1 MTCSQAAAAARAR
14 RRQGRCARH
23 ATATHAATPRAQAA
37 ALRIQAAI
45 LPTHSHVQV
54 RTTLRVA
61 SEDTEDEGVVT
72 RVSLELSLASLA
84 TQAYD
89 GDYVRG
95 AARASRE
102 AREARE
108 AEREAR
114 EGGEAIEA
122 KGARDGETREAREAR
137 KLDRRDRPRK
147 AEDRERHSQTSLAAS
162 DAAAFLGGSEI
173 SESRTRR
180 GAAVTQDDA
189 LGRKVPGQGVPAT
202 AGGMRLFLSPG
213 QTGYTGVSHRPRW
226 P

>member
-1 MTCSQAAAAARAR
+1 MRA
-14 RRQGRCARH
+14 
-23 ATATHAATPRAQAA
+23 
-37 ALRIQAAI
+37 
-45 LPTHSHVQV
+45 
-54 RTTLRVA
+54 TLRVA

-72 RVSLELSLASLA
+72 RVSLELSLAGLA
-84 TQAYD
+84 TQPYD

-122 KGARDGETREAREAR
+122 KGAREGADSREAREAR
-137 KLDRRDRPRK
+137 RLDKRDRPRK
-147 AEDRERHSQTSLAAS
+147 AEDGRDRSRSSATTLAAS
-162 DAAAFLGGSEI
+162 DAAAYLGGTDI

-180 GAAVTQDDA
+180 GAAVTHDDG

-202 AGGMRLFLSPG
+202 AGGLRLFLSPG

-226 P
+226 LAPSPSP